1 MLSIEELER
10 SEKIFKKRR
19 KLKKQ
24 VNMIV
29 SFVIFFACVLAIYNS
44 IVVRHYNLAD
54 RLRYMTWLSSIYTA
68 LLCFICGFVN
78 LIELYYDSEVTS
90 RLVYFMRLSCSTNEL
105 VVLLVVIYGL
115 LPIVPDHPDFTS
127 VTGFIMHVFM
137 PLLTPLSF
145 AFNDAPIGKLKWYE
159 PFHGT
164 WFITLYALIM
174 IPMIL
179 SGALPREKVP
189 YSFLLINEH
198 SIFYNIAVFIAI
210 YGIGYLLALFLS
222 KLNRRLSWV
231 WFKDIARNRKNV
243 S

>member
-1 MLSIEELER
+1 MLSIEELEK
-10 SEKIFKKRR
+10 SEEVFKKRR
-19 KLKKQ
+19 RSKKQ
-24 VNMIV
+24 LNMVI
-29 SFVIFFACVLAIYNS
+29 SFVIFFACVIAVYDSAVI
-44 IVVRHYNLAD
+44 RHYDLTD

-78 LIELYYDSEVTS
+78 LVELYYDSELTS
-90 RLVYFMRLSCSTNEL
+90 RLVYFMRLSCATNEL

-115 LPIVPDHPDFTS
+115 LPFVPDHPDFTS

-137 PLLTPLSF
+137 PILTPLSF

-159 PFHGT
+159 PIHGT

-179 SGALPREKVP
+179 SGTLPREKVP

-198 SIFYNIAVFIAI
+198 SLIYNIAVAIAI
-210 YGIGYLLALFLS
+210 YAIGYFLAVLLS
-222 KLNRRLSWV
+222 RLNRRLSWV
-231 WFKDIARNRKNV
+231 WFKDIARK
-243 S
+243 